1 MATTTKKITGNLNIA
16 TADYKEV
23 KWVGKTK
30 AGDPVIIK
38 LSNAIN
44 LSNLEWTLAD
54 KDEVVASAEYEA
66 CYEEHNG
73 STDITSEPW
82 EVQYPSGGTGN
93 ENIILGYGTFYIG
106 ETAVGLCR
114 GGGSFKVER
123 EYRPIEADGDKG
135 TVKDRVVIDSSKAKL
150 SMNVLHVLTCIA
162 DFYPGITVSAVT
174 QG

>member
-1 MATTTKKITGNLNIA
+1 MATTNKKMVGNLSIA
-16 TADYKEV
+16 TTDYKDV

-30 AGDPVIIK
+30 AGTDVIIK

-44 LSNLEWTLAD
+44 LGNLEWTLAD
-54 KDEVVASAEYEA
+54 KDEVVAAVEYEA
-66 CYEEHNG
+66 CYAEHNG
-73 STDITSEPW
+73 SDAVTTEPW

-106 ETAVGLCR
+106 ETPVGLCR

-162 DFYPGITVSAVT
+162 DLYPAITTSTVS
-174 QG
+174 Q